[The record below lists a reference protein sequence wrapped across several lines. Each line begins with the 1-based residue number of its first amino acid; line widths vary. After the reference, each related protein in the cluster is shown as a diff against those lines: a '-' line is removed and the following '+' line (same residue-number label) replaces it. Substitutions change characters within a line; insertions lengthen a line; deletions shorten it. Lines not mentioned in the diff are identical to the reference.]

1 MANTAPSYEL
11 LGASGCPYTQEMR
24 EWLEWQGYDYEEYDV
39 EADSA
44 ARARMIA
51 ISGGQRTVPILAK
64 DGGLVQVGWQGRGC
78 VVSG

>member
-1 MANTAPSYEL
+1 VPSYEL
-11 LGASGCPYTQEMR
+11 FGTSSCSYTRDMR
-24 EWLEWQGYDYEEYDV
+24 EWLEWRGYDYEEYDV

-44 ARARMIA
+44 ALARMIA
-51 ISGGQRTVPILAK
+51 IAGGQRTMPILVK